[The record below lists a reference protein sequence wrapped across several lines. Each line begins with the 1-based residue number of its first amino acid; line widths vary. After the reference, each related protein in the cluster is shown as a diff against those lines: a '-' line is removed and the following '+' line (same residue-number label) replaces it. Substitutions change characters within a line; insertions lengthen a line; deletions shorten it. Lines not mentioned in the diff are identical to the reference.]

1 MVSSV
6 HNGFMW
12 VATQIPIKIQEK
24 SYWSAGDEVIVKHST
39 GDQSGWPFHKGNRVW
54 NTIDTERS
62 NLTKTEASIMS
73 DIWSSSLERKG
84 DIIWSPQE
92 HWSLEHIPETC
103 L

>member
-6 HNGFMW
+6 HNELMW
-12 VATQIPIKIQEK
+12 VATQIPIKIQVK
-24 SYWSAGDEVIVKHST
+24 SYWSAGDEDVVKHST
-39 GDQSGWPFHKGNRVW
+39 GDQSGLIFHKGKRVW
-54 NTIDTERS
+54 NAMDTERS

-73 DIWSSSLERKG
+73 DIWSSLERKC

-92 HWSLEHIPETC
+92 HWRLEHIPETC